1 MGKPRRM
8 PIVLRGVL
16 YCVAGFVGLL
26 LCTFG
31 GMCTSGWAGSI
42 PAAQTN
48 TSRRVEVA
56 RVNSGIT
63 VDGVF
68 DEPAW
73 SSAPSIGDLVQRE
86 PRPGEPPTEKTEVRL
101 LYDANNLYV
110 GVICYDSEPAKV
122 IGTQMARDASLDDD
136 DRIQIVLDTFHDRRN
151 AFYFATNPAG
161 ALVDGLIIE
170 NGELNREWD
179 AIWEVRTKRTSQG
192 WTAEFAI
199 PFKSLGF
206 RSGQSAWGF
215 NFSRII
221 KRKIEED
228 RWSGARLELDF
239 FQVSEAGEITGLEG
253 ASQGIGLDVRP
264 FAAGR
269 WLHRSANG
277 TDTVTGKPG
286 LDAFYNLSTSLKL
299 SATVNTD
306 FGETEV
312 DARQINLTRFPLFF
326 PEKRSFFLE
335 NAGVF
340 TFSNTGTDVMPFFSR
355 RIGLLAGQEVP
366 ILFGAKLTGKVGRTD
381 VGLLDVR
388 TRDSSAAP
396 AKNFFVG
403 RVKQNILRQSYVG
416 AIFTHGDPALPT
428 SSNTFGT
435 DLRLATARFLGGSKN
450 FNFDAFGLK
459 SNNEGVAGKDWA
471 YGFSAEYPNDLL
483 SLEFSWREVQQNF
496 RPALGFAPR
505 PNVRRLFIGGEY
517 DPRPKDFLNVR
528 QMFHEVFYTR
538 FTRLDNGQVESWRFF
553 TAPINWRFN
562 SGDRAEFNWVPTF
575 EQLFAPFEISSGVIL
590 PPGEYHFTRWRL
602 EAYSA
607 SKRRLEVRVTWWFGT
622 YWSGHA
628 DEIQTFLQYKFPP
641 RLVINFSTNQTF
653 ARLPQGSF
661 VARVLSWRAN
671 YAVSPFL
678 TFTNL
683 IQYDNNSRNLGWQSR
698 VRWILRPGNDL
709 FFVFSQGWIQE
720 PHGGF
725 RFRAEES
732 KVSAKFQYTFRF

>member
-1 MGKPRRM
+1 M
-8 PIVLRGVL
+8 VV
-16 YCVAGFVGLL
+16 
-26 LCTFG
+26 
-31 GMCTSGWAGSI
+31 
-42 PAAQTN
+42 
-48 TSRRVEVA
+48 
-56 RVNSGIT
+56 RVNSSIV
-63 VDGVF
+63 VDGVL
-68 DEPAW
+68 DEPMW
-73 SSAPSIGDLVQRE
+73 SSAATIGDLVQRE

-110 GVICYDSEPAKV
+110 GVICYDSEPPKV

-136 DRIQIVLDTFHDRRN
+136 DRILILLDTFRDRRN
-151 AFYFATNPAG
+151 ALYFATNPAG

-170 NGELNREWD
+170 NGNLNREWD
-179 AIWEVRTKRTSQG
+179 AIWNVRTKRTDQG

-199 PFKSLGF
+199 PFKSLNF
-206 RSGQSAWGF
+206 RAGHTSWGF
-215 NFSRII
+215 NISRFI

-228 RWSGARLELDF
+228 RWTGARLELQF
-239 FQVSEAGEITGLEG
+239 FQVSEAGEITGLEE
-253 ASQGIGLDVRP
+253 ATQGIGLDVRP

-269 WLHRSANG
+269 WLHRSSNG
-277 TDTVTGKPG
+277 DDTVTGKPG
-286 LDAFYNLSTSLKL
+286 LDAFYNITSSLKL

-340 TFSNTGTDVMPFFSR
+340 NFSNTGSDVLPFFSR

-366 ILFGAKLTGKVGRTD
+366 ILVGAKLTGKAGRTD
-381 VGLLDVR
+381 VGILDVQ

-396 AKNFFVG
+396 AKNFFVS

-416 AIFTHGDPALPT
+416 VIFTQGDPALP
-428 SSNTFGT
+428 SASNTFGT
-435 DLRLATARFLGGSKN
+435 DLRLATSQFLGRSKN
-450 FNFDAFGLK
+450 FVFDAFGVK
-459 SNNEGVAGKDWA
+459 STNVGVPGKDWA
-471 YGFSAEYPNDLL
+471 YGFSAEYPNDLV
-483 SLEFSWREVQQNF
+483 SLELSWREVQPNF
-496 RPALGFAPR
+496 RPAMGFAPR
-505 PNVRRLFIGGEY
+505 PNVRRLFLGGEFN
-517 DPRPKDFLNVR
+517 PRPKDFLGLR
-528 QMFHEVFYTR
+528 QMIHELFYTR
-538 FTRLDNGQVESWRFF
+538 FTRLDNGQVESWRLF

-575 EQLFAPFEISSGVIL
+575 ERLFAPFEISSGVIL
-590 PPGEYHFTRWRL
+590 PPGDYHFTRWRL

-607 SKRRLEVRVTWWFGT
+607 SKRRLEARVTWWFGT

-628 DEIQTFLQYKFPP
+628 DEITTFLQYKVPP
-641 RLVINFSTNQTF
+641 RFVFNFSAGQTF

-671 YAVSPFL
+671 YAFSPFL
-678 TFTNL
+678 TVSNL
-683 IQYDNNSRNLGWQSR
+683 VQYDNNSRNLGWQSR
-698 VRWILRPGNDL
+698 LRWILTPGNDL
-709 FFVFSQGWIQE
+709 FFVFGQGWIQDGN
-720 PHGGF
+720 GGF